1 VRHYLIDCLPGLG
14 QSAVLSKQELAHLT
28 VTRPVVGEQFVL
40 TDQQGA
46 QATFSLVDL
55 NAGSVRQ
62 ETASVLAPHS
72 PDLHL
77 ILAVVKGP
85 AMDLAIRM
93 ATECGATH
101 IHPTVMTRSIAKGDR
116 ADRWERIATSAA
128 KQCQR
133 ARPPVILPL
142 STLQVI
148 ATRIPDARYI
158 ALPNADSTPA
168 ALSQAQ
174 ALFIG
179 PEGGFTAQEISTAKK
194 LGFLPISLAR
204 HVLRT
209 PTAVAAGLSRLGL
222 AATCKHE

>member
-14 QSAVLSKQELAHLT
+14 QRAVLSEQELAHLH
-28 VTRPVVGEQFVL
+28 VTRPVVGEQFIL

-46 QATFSLVDL
+46 RATFSLVNLGD
-55 NAGSVRQ
+55 GSVRQ
-62 ETASVLAPHS
+62 ETAAAQAPS
-72 PDLHL
+72 ELGLHL

-101 IHPTVMTRSIAKGDR
+101 IHPTVLTRSIAKGDR

-142 STLQVI
+142 SPLQVI

-168 ALSQAQ
+168 AHSQAQ

-179 PEGGFTAQEISTAKK
+179 PEGGFTSQEISTAKK

-222 AATCKHE
+222 AATHKHE